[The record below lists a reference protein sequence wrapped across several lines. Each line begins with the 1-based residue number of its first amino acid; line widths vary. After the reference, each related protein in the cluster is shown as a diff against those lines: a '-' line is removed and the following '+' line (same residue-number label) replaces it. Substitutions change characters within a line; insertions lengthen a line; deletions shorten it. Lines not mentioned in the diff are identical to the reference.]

1 MRDGATSEEL
11 KALITTCWEN
21 RDDKY
26 SEDRTSNTAGTSTSN
41 KIEMYQIGG

>member
-1 MRDGATSEEL
+1 MRDGATSEQL
-11 KALITTCWEN
+11 KALITTCWEK

-26 SEDRTSNTAGTSTSN
+26 SEDRTVNSAGQSSNK